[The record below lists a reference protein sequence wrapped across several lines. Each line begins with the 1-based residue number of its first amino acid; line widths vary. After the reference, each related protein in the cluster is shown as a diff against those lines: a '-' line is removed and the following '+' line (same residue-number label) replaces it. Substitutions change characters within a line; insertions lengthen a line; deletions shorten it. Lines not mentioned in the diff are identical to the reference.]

1 MAYNPKTGK
10 GLGRFYSAEHRAF
23 RAREWRGF
31 RDTFYDFFRWL
42 YLYGFMAAKLG
53 CHPVLMV
60 KAMLR
65 YRWMVSYL
73 TASHMVDR
81 HTMGLRGKELRYAHN
96 QFFSVLHNSVLGVR
110 DIIVRDKN
118 LRPNSKRAA
127 KLRENTV
134 MFDEM
139 TPHLIMMGFPTV
151 KWIDIAM
158 FAVGLPSEVDQNAS
172 MFYIDAMEHLGLPA
186 DVCPEPAAE
195 CGVAVVDDYPRV
207 GKCYFTGTMPCD
219 GAISQTNILTRH
231 FKDLPSFQITPPQR
245 VNEPEVQ
252 TYAVKNL
259 KKGIE
264 FLEQQFGVKWDWD
277 AFWKNAEMYNDT
289 SRCMVEKWDVNCT
302 DHPQVCG
309 AALALQREYEFM
321 AAACM
326 DKFMHKTD
334 LRVTKMML
342 KGYEQDKAAN
352 APQPKYR
359 CLVWACRAHGCRPR
373 NIFFAAR
380 GAGEKDGTFFRR
392 APCGARLPSSCSAS
406 GARSFQSTRPLR
418 GATAVVQP
426 AWPRYCHFNPRTPCG
441 VRPRRPPRS
450 ATADDFNPRTP
461 CGVRPGVGFAIT
473 SASEFQSTHPLRGAT
488 GLHAVPLYLQAISIH
503 APLAGCDRDAGN
515 GTYNYSIS
523 IHAPLA
529 GCDVRHWPPVAV

>member
-1 MAYNPKTGK
+1 
-10 GLGRFYSAEHRAF
+10 
-23 RAREWRGF
+23 
-31 RDTFYDFFRWL
+31 
-42 YLYGFMAAKLG
+42 MAAKLG
-53 CHPVLMV
+53 CHPILMV

-110 DIIVRDKN
+110 DIIVRDQN

-277 AFWKNAEMYNDT
+277 AFWKNAGMYNDT

-359 CLVWACRAHGCRPR
+359 CLVWACPAHYYTNFTYWTQHCWGVTCVNDMEAMLSYLPITIGDKEQALADLVRCYEKMMMR
-373 NIFFAAR
+373 SHTNGGYVNLLDECWKMCEKFHTNIVIMYDHVSCKNVGGLHGLFEDQAR
-380 GAGEKDGTFFRR
+380 E
-392 APCGARLPSSCSAS
+392 
-406 GARSFQSTRPLR
+406 R
-418 GATAVVQP
+418 GIHLIWIPHDVMD
-426 AWPRYCHFNPRTPCG
+426 PRT
-441 VRPRRPPRS
+441 VSRREMREAFS
-450 ATADDFNPRTP
+450 QYMVTVLN
-461 CGVRPGVGFAIT
+461 
-473 SASEFQSTHPLRGAT
+473 EKPLDPT
-488 GLHAVPLYLQAISIH
+488 LLDYEDTLS
-503 APLAGCDRDAGN
+503 
-515 GTYNYSIS
+515 
-523 IHAPLA
+523 
-529 GCDVRHWPPVAV
+529 W

>member
-53 CHPVLMV
+53 CHPILMV

-110 DIIVRDKN
+110 DIIVRDQN

-259 KKGIE
+259 SRRASNFSSSSSASSGTGTPSGKAPRCTTTPRAAWSKSG
-264 FLEQQFGVKWDWD
+264 
-277 AFWKNAEMYNDT
+277 T
-289 SRCMVEKWDVNCT
+289 ST
-302 DHPQVCG
+302 
-309 AALALQREYEFM
+309 
-321 AAACM
+321 
-326 DKFMHKTD
+326 
-334 LRVTKMML
+334 
-342 KGYEQDKAAN
+342 
-352 APQPKYR
+352 APTTR
-359 CLVWACRAHGCRPR
+359 RS
-373 NIFFAAR
+373 AAR
-380 GAGEKDGTFFRR
+380 RWRCSANMSSRRRR
-392 APCGARLPSSCSAS
+392 AWTSSCTRRTCAS
-406 GARSFQSTRPLR
+406 
-418 GATAVVQP
+418 
-426 AWPRYCHFNPRTPCG
+426 
-441 VRPRRPPRS
+441 RR
-450 ATADDFNPRTP
+450 
-461 CGVRPGVGFAIT
+461 
-473 SASEFQSTHPLRGAT
+473 
-488 GLHAVPLYLQAISIH
+488 
-503 APLAGCDRDAGN
+503 
-515 GTYNYSIS
+515 
-523 IHAPLA
+523 
-529 GCDVRHWPPVAV
+529 

>member
-10 GLGRFYSAEHRAF
+10 GLGRYYDAEHRAF

-31 RDTFYDFFRWL
+31 KDTFYDFFRWL
-42 YLYGFMAAKLG
+42 YLYGFMAVKLG
-53 CHPVLMV
+53 CHPILMV
-60 KAMLR
+60 KSMLR

-73 TASHMVDR
+73 TAAHMVDR
-81 HTMGLRGKELRYAHN
+81 HTMGLRGKELHYAHN
-96 QFFSVLHNSVLGVR
+96 QFFSVLHNSVIGVR

-158 FAVGLPSEVDQNAS
+158 FAIGLPSEVDQNAS

-186 DVCPEPAAE
+186 DVCPEPASE
-195 CGVAVVDDYPRV
+195 CGCAVVDDYPRV

-245 VNEPEVQ
+245 INEPEVQ
-252 TYAVKNL
+252 TYAIKNL

-277 AFWKNAEMYNDT
+277 AFWKNAEMYNES
-289 SRCMVEKWDVNCT
+289 SRCMIEKWDVNCT
-302 DHPQVCG
+302 DYPQVCG
-309 AALALQREYEFM
+309 AALALQREYEFQ

-326 DKFMHKTD
+326 DEFMLKTD
-334 LRVTKMML
+334 RKVTKMML
-342 KGYEQDKAAN
+342 KGYEKDKAAN
-352 APQPKYR
+352 APKPKYR
-359 CLVWACRAHGCRPR
+359 CLCLGMPRALLHQLHLLDSALLGRHLCKRHGGNAQLPAHQHRQQGSGACRPR
-373 NIFFAAR
+373 S
-380 GAGEKDGTFFRR
+380 
-392 APCGARLPSSCSAS
+392 L
-406 GARSFQSTRPLR
+406 L
-418 GATAVVQP
+418 
-426 AWPRYCHFNPRTPCG
+426 
-441 VRPRRPPRS
+441 
-450 ATADDFNPRTP
+450 
-461 CGVRPGVGFAIT
+461 
-473 SASEFQSTHPLRGAT
+473 
-488 GLHAVPLYLQAISIH
+488 
-503 APLAGCDRDAGN
+503 
-515 GTYNYSIS
+515 
-523 IHAPLA
+523 
-529 GCDVRHWPPVAV
+529 

>member
-1 MAYNPKTGK
+1 MAYDPKTGK
-10 GLGRFYSAEHRAF
+10 GLGQFYDANHRAF

-42 YLYGFMAAKLG
+42 YLYGFMAVKLG
-53 CHPVLMV
+53 CHPILMV

-73 TASHMVDR
+73 TAAHMVDR

-110 DIIVRDKN
+110 DIIVRDEN
-118 LRPNSKRAA
+118 LRPHSKRAA

-158 FAVGLPSEVDQNAS
+158 FAIGLPSEVDQNAS
-172 MFYIDAMEHLGLPA
+172 MYYIDAMEHLGLPA

-195 CGVAVVDDYPRV
+195 SGCAVVDDYPRV
-207 GKCYFTGTMPCD
+207 GKCYFTGSMPCD
-219 GAISQTNILTRH
+219 GAISQTNIMTRH

-259 KKGIE
+259 KKGIA
-264 FLEQQFGVKWDWD
+264 FLEQQFNVKWDWD
-277 AFWKNAEMYNDT
+277 AFWKNAEMYNES
-289 SRCMVEKWDVNCT
+289 SRYMIEKWDVNCT
-302 DHPQVCG
+302 NYPQVCG

-326 DKFMHKTD
+326 DEFIND
-334 LRVTKMML
+334 
-342 KGYEQDKAAN
+342 
-352 APQPKYR
+352 
-359 CLVWACRAHGCRPR
+359 
-373 NIFFAAR
+373 R
-380 GAGEKDGTFFRR
+380 G
-392 APCGARLPSSCSAS
+392 
-406 GARSFQSTRPLR
+406 
-418 GATAVVQP
+418 
-426 AWPRYCHFNPRTPCG
+426 
-441 VRPRRPPRS
+441 
-450 ATADDFNPRTP
+450 
-461 CGVRPGVGFAIT
+461 IT
-473 SASEFQSTHPLRGAT
+473 
-488 GLHAVPLYLQAISIH
+488 
-503 APLAGCDRDAGN
+503 
-515 GTYNYSIS
+515 
-523 IHAPLA
+523 
-529 GCDVRHWPPVAV
+529 

>member
-53 CHPVLMV
+53 CHPILMV

-73 TASHMVDR
+73 TAAHMVDR

-110 DIIVRDKN
+110 DIIIRDKN
-118 LRPNSKRAA
+118 LRPNSKHAA

-158 FAVGLPSEVDQNAS
+158 FAIGLPSEVDQNAS

-195 CGVAVVDDYPRV
+195 SGCAVVDDYPRV

-231 FKDLPSFQITPPQR
+231 FKELPSFQITPPQR

-277 AFWKNAEMYNDT
+277 AFWKNAEMYNES
-289 SRCMVEKWDVNCT
+289 SRCMIEKWDVNCT
-302 DHPQVCG
+302 EHPQVCG
-309 AALALQREYEFM
+309 AALALQREYEFHGGSLHGQVHAQDGPPRHEDDAQGLRAGQGGQRAPAEIPLPRLGM
-321 AAACM
+321 PRALLHQLYLLDAALLGC
-326 DKFMHKTD
+326 H
-334 LRVTKMML
+334 LRQRHGGHAQL
-342 KGYEQDKAAN
+342 
-352 APQPKYR
+352 P
-359 CLVWACRAHGCRPR
+359 AHHHRR
-373 NIFFAAR
+373 Q
-380 GAGEKDGTFFRR
+380 GAGAGRSR
-392 APCGARLPSSCSAS
+392 AL
-406 GARSFQSTRPLR
+406 L
-418 GATAVVQP
+418 
-426 AWPRYCHFNPRTPCG
+426 
-441 VRPRRPPRS
+441 
-450 ATADDFNPRTP
+450 
-461 CGVRPGVGFAIT
+461 
-473 SASEFQSTHPLRGAT
+473 
-488 GLHAVPLYLQAISIH
+488 
-503 APLAGCDRDAGN
+503 
-515 GTYNYSIS
+515 
-523 IHAPLA
+523 
-529 GCDVRHWPPVAV
+529 